1 MEYKTKEY
9 FDMVTQDF
17 LYKLVALMKDA
28 QSVDEA
34 IKAHKMISLMIGDK

>member
-1 MEYKTKEY
+1 METKTKEY

-17 LYKLVALMKDA
+17 IYKLVALMKDA

-34 IKAHKMISLMIGDK
+34 IKAHEMISFMIGGK